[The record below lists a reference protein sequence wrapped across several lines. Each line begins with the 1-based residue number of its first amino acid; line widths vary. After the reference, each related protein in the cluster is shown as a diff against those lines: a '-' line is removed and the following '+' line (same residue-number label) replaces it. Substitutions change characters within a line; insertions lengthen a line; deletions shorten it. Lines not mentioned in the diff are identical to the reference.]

1 LKEEQALLNRYRIV
15 LADDHQMFRR
25 GVKRIIQENPK
36 LEVVGEASDGLQLLE
51 IIKQSPPD
59 MVIVDVS
66 MPNLRGLEA
75 TREIKMSFPDL
86 KVIILTMHKDREYL
100 YHALSAGAE
109 GYLLKEDADV
119 ELFAAIKTIRQGGS
133 YISPLLAPQLTDI
146 FLQRQRPKEG
156 DRRFPAETLTNRER
170 EIIKLIAE
178 GKSSKDIAGLLY
190 ISSRTVQHHRANI
203 MRKLSFKKTADLVKY
218 AIQKGYTS
226 TNA

>member
-1 LKEEQALLNRYRIV
+1 MATPYRIV
-15 LADDHQMFRR
+15 LADDHAMFRR
-25 GVKRIIQENPK
+25 GVKHIILEDPG
-36 LEVVGEASDGLQLLE
+36 LEVIGEAADGLQLLE

-59 MVIVDVS
+59 MVVVDVS

-75 TREIKMSFPDL
+75 TREIKMTSPQV
-86 KVIILTMHKDREYL
+86 KVIILTMHKDKEYL

-119 ELFAAIKTIRQGGS
+119 ELHSAIKAVRSGGT
-133 YISPLLAPQLTDI
+133 YVSPLLAPQMTNI
-146 FLQRQRPKEG
+146 FLDRQRAREG
-156 DRRFPAETLTNRER
+156 QGPLPQEPLTFRER

-178 GKSSKDIAGLLY
+178 GKSSKNIADLLF

-203 MRKLSFKKTADLVKY
+203 MRKLRFKKTADLVKY

-226 TNA
+226 VDGN

>member
-1 LKEEQALLNRYRIV
+1 MSQRFRII

-25 GVKRIIQENPK
+25 GVKRIVQEN
-36 LEVVGEASDGLQLLE
+36 EEFDVVGEASDGLQLLE
-51 IIKQSPPD
+51 LIKQSPPN

-75 TREIKMSFPDL
+75 TREIKMNYPEV
-86 KVIILTMHKDREYL
+86 KVIILTMHKDKEYL

-119 ELFAAIKTIRQGGS
+119 ELIAAIKTIRQGGA

-146 FLQRQRPKEG
+146 FLERQRSREG
-156 DRRFPAETLTNRER
+156 ESRLPSEILTTRER

-190 ISSRTVQHHRANI
+190 ISSRTVHHHRANI
-203 MRKLSFKKTADLVKY
+203 MRKLNFKKTADLVKY

-226 TNA
+226 AEGY

>member
-1 LKEEQALLNRYRIV
+1 LLNRYRIV

>member
-1 LKEEQALLNRYRIV
+1 LSKRYRIV

-25 GVKRIIQENPK
+25 GIRSIIKENEE

-75 TREIKMSFPDL
+75 TREIKMSSPEI
-86 KVIILTMHKDREYL
+86 KIIILTMHKDKEYL

-119 ELFAAIKTIRQGGS
+119 ELFAAIKSIRQGGS
-133 YISPLLAPQLTDI
+133 FISPLLAPQLTDI
-146 FLQRQRPKEG
+146 FLERQRPREEG
-156 DRRFPAETLTNRER
+156 GYFPSEILTTRER

-203 MRKLSFKKTADLVKY
+203 MRKLNFKKTADLVKY

-226 TNA
+226 ADGS

>member
-1 LKEEQALLNRYRIV
+1 LTHRYRIV
-15 LADDHQMFRR
+15 LADDHMMFRR
-25 GVKRIIQENPK
+25 GVKRIIQENDE

-66 MPNLRGLEA
+66 MPNLRGIEA
-75 TREIKMSFPDL
+75 TREIKMTNPGI
-86 KVIILTMHKDREYL
+86 KIIILTMHKDKEYL

-133 YISPLLAPQLTDI
+133 YVSPLLAPQLTDI
-146 FLQRQRPKEG
+146 FLERQRPREG
-156 DRRFPAETLTNRER
+156 ERKFSSEILTTRER

-178 GKSSKDIAGLLY
+178 GKSSRDIAGLLY
-190 ISSRTVQHHRANI
+190 ISARTVQHHRANI
-203 MRKLSFKKTADLVKY
+203 MKKLNFKKTADLVKY
-218 AIQKGYTS
+218 AIQKGYTFADGS
-226 TNA
+226 

>member
-1 LKEEQALLNRYRIV
+1 MAHRYRII

-25 GVKRIIQENPK
+25 GVKRIIQENEE
-36 LEVVGEASDGLQLLE
+36 LEVVGEANDGLQLLE
-51 IIKQSPPD
+51 LIKQSPPD

-75 TREIKMSFPDL
+75 TREIKMNHPEIR
-86 KVIILTMHKDREYL
+86 VIILTMHKDKEYL

-119 ELFAAIKTIRQGGS
+119 ELFAAIKTIRQGGA

-146 FLQRQRPKEG
+146 FLERQRPQGEG
-156 DRRFPAETLTNRER
+156 RLPTEILTTRER

-190 ISSRTVQHHRANI
+190 ISSRTVHHHRANI
-203 MRKLSFKKTADLVKY
+203 MRKLNFKKTADLVKY

-226 TNA
+226 AEGY